1 MRVQFKSGYYSRAG
15 TNHACMVYV
24 SKCTHALLFI
34 TDKQQEVDI
43 TTFRAA
49 QSELRKDAAGTS
61 LASPNKSKSTVST
74 ISESNEPIAEDASEK
89 MSQISGYKRSLSHAN
104 SLPPGEVNV
113 PKFGVSTDKEE
124 ELSEVRKI
132 IKISV
137 ILRKCDLY
145 STKYKKYLVC
155 NGGKEAS
162 TPLFVIRK

>member
-1 MRVQFKSGYYSRAG
+1 MYI
-15 TNHACMVYV
+15 YV
-24 SKCTHALLFI
+24 SKCPHALLFI

-132 IKISV
+132 INICRFKKYKYFSKYTE
-137 ILRKCDLY
+137 KCDLY
-145 STKYKKYLVC
+145 SKNIEGIL
-155 NGGKEAS
+155 S
-162 TPLFVIRK
+162 M